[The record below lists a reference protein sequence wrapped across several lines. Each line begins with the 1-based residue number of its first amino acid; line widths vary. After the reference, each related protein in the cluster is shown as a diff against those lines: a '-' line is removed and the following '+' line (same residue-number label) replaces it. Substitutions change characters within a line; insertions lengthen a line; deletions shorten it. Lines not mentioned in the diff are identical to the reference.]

1 MVYFRHRNEEEKRQ
15 REKRERGQ
23 DERESGDE
31 INVLLNRLYK

>member
-23 DERESGDE
+23 DERERGDE

>member
-1 MVYFRHRNEEEKRQ
+1 MVYIRHRNEEEKRQ

-23 DERESGDE
+23 DERERGDE